1 MEITLLIDGKEKTF
15 TAPFISTRKLKD
27 TLKLSEK
34 VAEGFT
40 SEVVDETAE
49 YMCDIYGKKFTVDN
63 LLDGFPAQK
72 YFNKVLEDMT
82 AIINGFN
89 EVVKN

>member
-15 TAPFISTRKLKD
+15 TAPFVSTRKLKD

-34 VAEGFT
+34 VAAGFT

-49 YMCDIYGKKFTVDN
+49 YMCDIYGHKFTSDE
-63 LLDGFPAQK
+63 LLDGYPAQK
-72 YFNKVLEDMT
+72 YFSKVLEDMS

-89 EVVKN
+89 EAVKN